1 MKTVIIRSDRDI
13 WFMNSL
19 TGRTELLKA
28 GVHTKVG
35 ECDYIFLHNMFGKEI
50 TLIEEVLPKVEPK
63 VQEVKVEEPVVEE
76 TKVVPAK
83 TSRKKKSK

>member
-35 ECDYIFLHNMFGKEI
+35 ENDYISLHNMFGKEI

-63 VQEVKVEEPVVEE
+63 KEEVKVEEP
-76 TKVVPAK
+76 KVTPAK

>member
-13 WFMNSL
+13 WFMNSF

-35 ECDYIFLHNMFGKEI
+35 EMDYISLHNMFGKEI
-50 TLIEEVLPKVEPK
+50 TLIEEVVLKEEPK
-63 VQEVKVEEPVVEE
+63 VQEVKIEEPIVEE
-76 TKVVPAK
+76 TKVPTK